1 MKYKNLFDGRKVSTF
16 GYGLYKGEESNKGDQ
31 EMFNSI
37 VYGLNRGINVID
49 TAQRYRNGRS
59 ERLLKRILYKFKKR
73 KNLIII
79 SKVGLIPNY
88 IKKKKILDKLKIKKS
103 NCLLEYDYCIDP
115 RYIDWSLDNSLKLM
129 NTKYID
135 FYLLHNPELSL
146 MMENGQK
153 KIIEALK
160 MLEVKRKE
168 KKILYYGIATWNGF
182 RRLNGNNYQLNIKK
196 ILKDLEREIG
206 KDHGFRCIE
215 APISLGMPDIL
226 NYKVDKNFNL
236 TNFLKKNKINFF
248 SSASLYEGNLENL
261 AVLNKIFNS
270 ISINKDMT
278 NETKKAKVSFPLSEN
293 SLRRLFILLENF
305 RKSKIFIKDKKLK
318 LSKLKSIYG
327 TGISFVKT
335 LQFVTS
341 SLVGMDK
348 KKFVIFNLKEFAYNL
363 KQKDINYIN
372 SLWKKI
378 KINL

>member
-1 MKYKNLFDGRKVSTF
+1 
-16 GYGLYKGEESNKGDQ
+16 
-31 EMFNSI
+31 
-37 VYGLNRGINVID
+37 
-49 TAQRYRNGRS
+49 
-59 ERLLKRILYKFKKR
+59 
-73 KNLIII
+73 
-79 SKVGLIPNY
+79 
-88 IKKKKILDKLKIKKS
+88 
-103 NCLLEYDYCIDP
+103 
-115 RYIDWSLDNSLKLM
+115 M